1 MNGSKPEKMSAHLSG
16 RLRELIEGGGWENV
30 GMVKTRTSS
39 DWGIR
44 DEEFQPRHLPSHTQ
58 NSS

>member
-44 DEEFQPRHLPSHTQ
+44 DEEFQPRHLP
-58 NSS
+58 